1 VTTRKQHLRTKTSY
15 AISTVRFGK
24 LKRSH
29 YGNFPPLTVP
39 VVTRNYAYFD
49 LEYIF
54 LKNVFG
60 SKYSFRKKEAIFF
73 FLRLARM
80 KITKYFIYFS
90 YNLRSCA
97 EEKQQK

>member
-73 FLRLARM
+73 FFAVYLQA
-80 KITKYFIYFS
+80 
-90 YNLRSCA
+90 
-97 EEKQQK
+97 